1 MALMLKGARVIDPQV
16 SLDEVQDVL
25 IVDGKIAAVGCDLDV
40 PEGCEVKDCS
50 GLELIPGM
58 LDMHTHF
65 RDPGQEY
72 KENIA
77 TGSRAAA
84 KGGFTAVATMGNTDP
99 VCDNGTVVRY
109 QIDRANVAGLC
120 RLYPVGALTRG
131 QKGEALAE
139 IGDMV
144 AEGAVAFSDDG
155 HGVQSAG
162 MMRTCMDYVNQ
173 FDKVVLAHCEDESLA
188 GNGVVNEGVVSTRLG
203 LFGQPALSE
212 ESEIARDIELS
223 RLTGC
228 PIHFCHIS
236 TKRGLELIR
245 AAKAEGLAVTC
256 EVTPHHLFLTE
267 DDIDDTYNTN
277 FKMNPPLRT
286 KADAEALIEGVIDGT
301 IDCIVTDHAPHADH
315 EKAWEFEIAPFGI
328 VGLETSLPL
337 MLTNLVATGKLSMS
351 RLVEVMSVNPRS
363 ILRVPAVKIA
373 EGFDADLTLVDPKAT
388 FTVTEDFIESKSKN
402 SAFLGQELTGRA
414 VDVFLGGKQTL
425 VDGNIA

>member
-65 RDPGQEY
+65 RDPGFEY
-72 KENIA
+72 KEDIA

-99 VCDNGTVVRY
+99 ICDNGTVVRY
-109 QIDRANVAGLC
+109 QIDRANVAGLI

-173 FDKVVLAHCEDESLA
+173 FDKVVLAHCEDESLSA
-188 GNGVVNEGVVSTRLG
+188 NGVVNEGVVSTRLG

-236 TKRGLELIR
+236 TKRGLDAIR

-277 FKMNPPLRT
+277 LKMNPPLRT

-363 ILRVPAVKIA
+363 VLRVPAVKIA
-373 EGFDADLTLVDPKAT
+373 EGYDADLTLIDPKAT
-388 FTVTEDFIESKSKN
+388 FMVTEDFIESKSKN
-402 SAFLGQELTGRA
+402 SAFLGQQLTGRA

>member
-373 EGFDADLTLVDPKAT
+373 EGYDADLTLVDPKAT